1 MRPSEMT
8 QMRASVLA
16 LGAMMAMGC
25 GGSTAPAETTTA
37 TRSTRRAS
45 PTAEEP
51 ERHDGVQIEGLM
63 GTISQQQVNQ
73 TLQPRV
79 QGFGACF
86 SQGAGV
92 DFLGGDIRMSFRI
105 HTDGTVAWVYP
116 SATTIGHRAVE
127 RCIIERAQGL
137 HFPRP
142 RGGEAEFTW
151 GFGYDAPTDIRAPLN
166 WDTNRIAT
174 TLATNAAPLTAS
186 CGGQRG
192 FHVTAYV
199 ATGGTVIAS
208 GAAATTPEGAAQL
221 DCISAGV
228 ARWVFPD
235 PGSYPAKVMFDL

>member
-1 MRPSEMT
+1 
-8 QMRASVLA
+8 
-16 LGAMMAMGC
+16 
-25 GGSTAPAETTTA
+25 
-37 TRSTRRAS
+37 
-45 PTAEEP
+45 
-51 ERHDGVQIEGLM
+51 VQIEGLM

-116 SATTIGHRAVE
+116 STTTIGHRGVE
-127 RCIIERAQGL
+127 RCITDRAQGL

-151 GFGYDAPTDIRAPLN
+151 GFGYDAPTDIRAPLV
-166 WDTNRIAT
+166 WDTNRIAG

-199 ATGGTVIAS
+199 TTGGTVIAS

-221 DCISAGV
+221 DCVSAGV
-228 ARWVFPD
+228 ARWTFPD
-235 PGSYPAKVMFDL
+235 PGSYPAKVTFDL